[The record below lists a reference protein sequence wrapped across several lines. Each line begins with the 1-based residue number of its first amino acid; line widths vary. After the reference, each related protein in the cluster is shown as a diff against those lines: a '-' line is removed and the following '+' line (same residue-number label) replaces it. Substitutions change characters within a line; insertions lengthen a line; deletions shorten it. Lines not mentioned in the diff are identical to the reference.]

1 MTLSNPSLF
10 KETGRFFAFDTKIPM
25 LIGSSLIQL
34 GKYGAFPASQL
45 IGLHYDITYEI
56 VSSSGS
62 GASTPQPGS
71 LDLSTDETQNKKGN
85 KKSGNKGKEIA
96 AISKNNPGWNNILK
110 PLKRQPVVD
119 AVIG

>member
-1 MTLSNPSLF
+1 
-10 KETGRFFAFDTKIPM
+10 M
-25 LIGSSLIQL
+25 LIGNSLVQL

-62 GASTPQPGS
+62 GASTPQPQS
-71 LDLSTDETQNKKGN
+71 LDFSTEETQSKKGN
-85 KKSGNKGKEIA
+85 KKNKNKGKDTA
-96 AISKNNPGWNNILK
+96 AVSKNNPGWNNILR
-110 PLKRQPVVD
+110 PLKRQLVVD